1 MKSFKL
7 PLSLSTGVAIFSM
20 FFGSGNVVFPLLLG
34 AQTGA
39 QVPWALLGLTISAV
53 GAPLLGLLSSVLFQG
68 DPKAFFYRIGQIPG
82 YIVVLLILGLLG
94 PIGVIPRCFTVAHA
108 AVMPYFPGLSLFMFS
123 ILCGALTLFLLWRR
137 EWVLE
142 ILGVWLSPLLIL
154 TLLVI
159 IGVGMVQAPPLP
171 ASHYG
176 PLEATIEGLVVG
188 YNTMDL
194 MASILFSVS
203 IWLLLKEAVPEKQL
217 VPTYVKAS
225 IVGGGLLGLIY
236 VGLSYISATHA
247 SHLTSEMPV
256 RILADLSIYLL
267 GDKLG
272 LMANIAIFLACLT
285 TIMSLALAV
294 VDVLHVE
301 TMNTW
306 IGKKLPY
313 SYGVMMFICVL
324 VSVIFSNLGFE
335 KIMGFLV
342 PILQICYPA
351 LIVLAICN
359 ILYKLYDY
367 RWVKIPVYGT
377 LAFTLA
383 LRYLWPLIA

>member
-34 AQTGA
+34 ADAGN
-39 QVPWALLGLTISAV
+39 QVSWALLGLTISAV

-82 YIVVLLILGLLG
+82 YVVVLLILGLLG

-108 AVMPYFPGLSLFMFS
+108 AVMPYFPELSLFTFS
-123 ILCGALTLFLLWRR
+123 LICGAFTLFLLWRR
-137 EWVLE
+137 EWVLD

-159 IGVGMVQAPPLP
+159 IGVGVYQAPLLP
-171 ASHYG
+171 MSHFK

-203 IWLLLKEAVPEKQL
+203 IWLLLKEAVPQRQL
-217 VPTYVKAS
+217 VPIYIKAS
-225 IVGGGLLGLIY
+225 LVGGGLLGLIY
-236 VGLSYISATHA
+236 LGLSYISAAHA
-247 SHLTSEMPV
+247 EHLNLEMPV
-256 RILADLSIYLL
+256 RILAELSIYLL

-272 LMANIAIFLACLT
+272 LLANIAIFLACLT

-301 TMNTW
+301 TMNIW
-306 IGKKLPY
+306 IGKKIPY
-313 SYGVMMFICVL
+313 SYGAMMFTCVL

-335 KIMGFLV
+335 KIMRFLV

-359 ILYKLYDY
+359 ILYKLYNY
-367 RWVKIPVYGT
+367 RWVKVPVYGT
-377 LAFTLA
+377 LILTLV
-383 LRYLWPLIA
+383 LKYLQ

>member
-7 PLSLSTGVAIFSM
+7 PLSLSTGIAIFSM

-34 AQTGA
+34 ADTGH

-53 GAPLLGLLSSVLFQG
+53 GAPLLGLLSSVLFKG

-82 YIVVLLILGLLG
+82 YIAVLLILALLG
-94 PIGVIPRCFTVAHA
+94 PIGVIPRCFTVAYA
-108 AVMPYFPGLSLFMFS
+108 AVMPYFPGLSLLMFS
-123 ILCGALTLFLLWRR
+123 LLCGGLTLFLLWRR
-137 EWVLE
+137 EWVLD

-159 IGVGMVQAPPLP
+159 ISVGLYQAPPLP
-171 ASHYG
+171 VSDFG
-176 PLEATIEGLVVG
+176 PLDATIEGLVVG

-194 MASILFSVS
+194 MGSILFSVS
-203 IWLLLKEAVPEKQL
+203 IWLLLKEAVPAKQL

-225 IVGGGLLGLIY
+225 LVGGGLLGVIY
-236 VGLSYISATHA
+236 LGLSYISATHA
-247 SHLTSEMPV
+247 AHLELEMPV

-272 LMANIAIFLACLT
+272 LVANSAIFLACLT

-306 IGKKLPY
+306 VGKKIPY
-313 SYGVMMFICVL
+313 SYGVMMFLCVL
-324 VSVIFSNLGFE
+324 VSVIFSNFGFE
-335 KIMGFLV
+335 KIMAFLV
-342 PILQICYPA
+342 PILQVCYPA
-351 LIVLAICN
+351 LIVLTICN

-367 RWVKIPVYGT
+367 QWVKVPVYGT
-377 LAFTLA
+377 LALTLV
-383 LRYLWPLIA
+383 LKYL